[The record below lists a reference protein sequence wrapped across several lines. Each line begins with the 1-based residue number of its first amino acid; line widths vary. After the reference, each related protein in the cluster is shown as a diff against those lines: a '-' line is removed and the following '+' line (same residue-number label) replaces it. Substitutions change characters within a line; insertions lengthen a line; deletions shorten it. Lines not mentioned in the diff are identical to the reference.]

1 VELALLTFP
10 KKRFDM
16 SIKYQALSEHLV
28 NLEEN
33 VWEASFDEIQEVL
46 GVPLPESAFQYPA
59 WWANQGRAQSLAWE
73 GAAWKTKRVDLT
85 NGKVTFVYVGDQPNR
100 EIPPG
105 RDVAKAL
112 SIDEAKA
119 GLAARFGV
127 PVDAIE
133 ITIRV

>member
-1 VELALLTFP
+1 
-10 KKRFDM
+10 M
-16 SIKYQALSEHLV
+16 SLKYQNLAHHLA
-28 NLEEN
+28 NKEED
-33 VWEASFDEIQEVL
+33 VWEASFEEIEEVL
-46 GVPLPESAFQYPA
+46 GVPLPESAYQYPA
-59 WWANQGRAQSLAWE
+59 WWANQGRAQSRAWE
-73 GAAWKTKRVDLT
+73 GAAWKTSRVDLK
-85 NGKVTFVYVGDQPNR
+85 NGKVTFVYVGDQADR
-100 EIPPG
+100 EIPPD